1 MVSGR
6 LKLID
11 TAELKAKSYRLPEP
25 LRALR
30 DMTKKFLAQ
39 RLSDVFEHVD
49 DAFFDLADRAE
60 SNAEQADYFD
70 AMRMIRLERKII
82 EQKFSTSIN
91 QAFHHLGNVNYEG
104 VSASVSEMPE
114 AADLEVL
121 ENEELEEAIAI
132 NSMVAKVTQHQE
144 HELKK
149 MMARINFLVPAE
161 VTASNNPVGPDV
173 VCHALNTASEG
184 LDIDIRS
191 KLMLFKLLDRHLVEG
206 LSELLKDGNALLRE
220 MGVLPDLDKKHQARK
235 PKAKSPSQPPA
246 ASALSEE
253 LSSLAATH
261 EEGGVGGQDDDQFL
275 SQLQSLLQ
283 QSDMAAPMGSGE
295 TVALNDLVHLVS
307 NLQGEWATRPNEEQS
322 LLGLIQG
329 KLQSRG
335 NVALGA
341 RNQSVVHL
349 LDRLFDNIRHE
360 PSISQGLSQELRK
373 LEMPILRIALEDSS
387 FFSKEKHP
395 ARQLLNEITAASIG
409 YSDEVDFTSDPV
421 GKAIANVASI
431 LNKSESLDRDTLSKL
446 LMNFMTLVEKEQRGS
461 SVREQRILEEVEA
474 KEKVNQA
481 RQLVDSALA
490 ERMEG
495 KKFPQVLVTFA
506 ETAWCKVMFMACLRS
521 DKTPELW
528 ESSIDVLDRLLD
540 AAAGTASKE
549 SMSELIST
557 VRSRLEDISF
567 DPYEL
572 GCLIGGLE
580 QFFDPTFIAD
590 ENEVPAEPSAAVSV
604 HADVEAPIVDLNKLP
619 EAKVSEAGVSE
630 SGQAKTES
638 PKTAAPKTSA
648 TEVGVNE
655 SCAGNNAVASGAK
668 ANAQPELLTSEMLK
682 EVTVDGLQADIPGRP
697 LEQEVEQDQVEDEF
711 VKIAEAL
718 GRGSWVDFMDQEP
731 PNRRCKV
738 AGIISPPG
746 KYIFVNRQGAKVVE
760 MNQNAVAGGIKEKS
774 LVVVESVRMFDR
786 ALEQV
791 IRGIRSNRQVH

>member
-70 AMRMIRLERKII
+70 AMRMIRLERKVI
-82 EQKFSTSIN
+82 EQKFSTSIT
-91 QAFHHLGNVNYEG
+91 QAFHHLGNVSYEG
-104 VSASVSEMPE
+104 VSASVSETPD

-132 NSMVAKVTQHQE
+132 NSMVAKVAQHQE

-191 KLMLFKLLDRHLVEG
+191 KLMLFKLLDRHLVQG
-206 LSELLKDGNALLRE
+206 LSDLLKDGNALLRE

-235 PKAKSPSQPPA
+235 AKAKAPSQPPVP
-246 ASALSEE
+246 SALSEE
-253 LSSLAATH
+253 LSSLAASQ
-261 EEGGVGGQDDDQFL
+261 EANDAEGPGDDQLL
-275 SQLQSLLQ
+275 SQLQALLQ
-283 QSDMAAPMGSGE
+283 QSDMSAPVTGSE

-307 NLQGEWATRPNEEQS
+307 NLQGEWATQNNQEQS
-322 LLGLIQG
+322 LMGLIQG

-349 LDRLFDNIRHE
+349 LDRLFDNIRQE
-360 PSISQGLSQELRK
+360 PSISPGLSQELRK

-446 LMNFMTLVEKEQRGS
+446 LLNFMTLVEKEQRGS

-481 RQLVDSALA
+481 RQMVDSALA

-495 KKFPQVLVTFA
+495 KSFPQVLVTFA

-528 ESSIDVLDRLLD
+528 ESSVDVLDQLLD
-540 AAAGTASKE
+540 AASGQAPKE

-557 VRSRLEDISF
+557 VRTCLEDISF

-580 QFFDPTFIAD
+580 QFFDPAFAA
-590 ENEVPAEPSAAVSV
+590 NESDASDEPSLTASSTAMVDD
-604 HADVEAPIVDLNKLP
+604 HIVDLNQLP
-619 EAKVSEAGVSE
+619 EGDM
-630 SGQAKTES
+630 
-638 PKTAAPKTSA
+638 SA
-648 TEVGVNE
+648 TGSSDAGHAEVDTSNTTVTNTATTGAVVNE
-655 SCAGNNAVASGAK
+655 LSADTGRHMA
-668 ANAQPELLTSEMLK
+668 ANAQPELLASEMLK
-682 EVTVDGLQADIPGRP
+682 EVTVDVLQADIPGRP
-697 LEQEVEQDQVEDEF
+697 LEQEVEQDQVEEEF

-760 MNQNAVAGGIKEKS
+760 MNQNAVAAGIKDKS